1 MLCPPAARESM
12 SKTSEILKAGICVL
26 AAFCSLAAPAAADPA
41 LIYDLGGKFD
51 KSFNEN
57 AYIGAERWKAE
68 TGGSYRDIELQS
80 QAQREQAM
88 RTLAESGYNP
98 IVMTGF
104 AFAIALAEIAPDYPT
119 TKFVIIDDAVD
130 QPNVRSIL
138 FKEHEGSYLVGLLAG
153 MSTNSG
159 VVGFVGG
166 MDVPLIRKV
175 ACGYSQGVLDA
186 NPQIKVVR
194 NMTGNTPAAWNDPVR
209 GAEIAKAQIGQGA
222 DVIFQG
228 AGGTG
233 LGVLQAAADEGVLG
247 IGSDANQNYL
257 HPGSVLTS
265 MIKRVDHSVF
275 KAFSEGADL
284 ETGVFRIG
292 LAENAVGYALDEF
305 NAGLITDEMI
315 EAVEKARGMIVTGVA
330 EIHDYTIDDAC
341 PYW

>member
-1 MLCPPAARESM
+1 M
-12 SKTSEILKAGICVL
+12 SKTSEIIKASICAV
-26 AAFCSLAAPAAADPA
+26 AALIASALLAAADPA
-41 LIYDLGGKFD
+41 VIYDLGGKFD

-88 RTLAESGYNP
+88 QTLAESGHNP

-104 AFAIALAEIAPDYPT
+104 AFAIALAEIAPDYPD

-130 QPNVRSIL
+130 LPNVRSVL

-153 MSTNSG
+153 MATNSG
-159 VVGFVGG
+159 IVGFVGG

-175 ACGYSQGVLDA
+175 ACGYAQGVLDA

-194 NMTGNTPAAWNDPVR
+194 NMTGNTPAAWNDPVK
-209 GAEIAKAQIGQGA
+209 GAEIAKAQVGQGA

-233 LGVLQAAADEGVLG
+233 LGVLQAAADEGILG

-292 LAENAVGYALDEF
+292 LAENAVGYTLDEF
-305 NAGLITDEMI
+305 NADLITDEMI
-315 EAVEKARGMIVTGVA
+315 EAVEDARGRIVNGAA
-330 EIHDYTIDDAC
+330 EIHDYSIDETC